1 MDPKILIFEDNDMI
15 RSSLKTLLVW
25 QGYQVQVYSNP
36 GLCPQY
42 GCSNQKC
49 SMDDPCFDIII
60 SDVHMPVQSGL
71 ELLANRLE
79 LGCKVKFHA
88 LMSADWSESDLQHAR
103 ELGCRVFHKPF
114 DLRELLEWVEFCH
127 NKLETIIA

>member
-15 RSSLKTLLVW
+15 RSSLKTLLVG

-60 SDVHMPVQSGL
+60 SDVNMPGSLAAGYSTNHLILENCSNGL
-71 ELLANRLE
+71 NF
-79 LGCKVKFHA
+79 V
-88 LMSADWSESDLQHAR
+88 
-103 ELGCRVFHKPF
+103 
-114 DLRELLEWVEFCH
+114 
-127 NKLETIIA
+127 IIS